1 MTNSLLEA
9 ANERL
14 RKAGHK
20 RGLLLLFDNMDR
32 FDPANIKAV
41 LLEGSTLIRRMACH
55 AVFTMPINL
64 HYQSDSPY
72 QDSYDST
79 AVVLPMPAIRK
90 RGERWADTVVESPFD
105 DRAVEQL
112 LAALKKRINLNFFSN
127 KDDARLI
134 AKLSGGCM
142 RDLLHLVTLARQKSV
157 PAKRLTP
164 EGVHHA
170 ILSYRGVLTDGL
182 LEADYERLARVALGE
197 AGADHLDDI
206 LRGLLKRRIVFK
218 YCVRDD
224 RWYDV
229 HPLVIETE
237 GFRRAKQKASRLA
250 PG

>member
-1 MTNSLLEA
+1 
-9 ANERL
+9 
-14 RKAGHK
+14 
-20 RGLLLLFDNMDR
+20 
-32 FDPANIKAV
+32 
-41 LLEGSTLIRRMACH
+41 
-55 AVFTMPINL
+55 
-64 HYQSDSPY
+64 
-72 QDSYDST
+72 
-79 AVVLPMPAIRK
+79 
-90 RGERWADTVVESPFD
+90 
-105 DRAVEQL
+105 
-112 LAALKKRINLNFFSN
+112 
-127 KDDARLI
+127 
-134 AKLSGGCM
+134 M